1 MRKRLFC
8 AFLALLLL
16 LGSQS
21 ALAAGGDRDDPL
33 VSLSYVRETFIPAIK
48 KAFSELV
55 SGRKATDGSGAT
67 GRVAVS
73 AGGSVS
79 LEQGRSFVLTGGSAR
94 LTLRRGSV
102 VNASAGAEAGSGAL
116 TPNQRYIVCEDSA
129 ATVEIITDAVLTVAG
144 TAEVTQGDGR
154 VSPFTDVLRGSWYFD
169 DVIRCCERGF
179 IDGMTPTTYEPGG
192 TLTAAQCVKLAACM
206 HRFHSKG
213 DVAFE
218 APAPGE
224 PWYRS
229 YVDYALENG
238 IIDREFDDYNAP
250 VVRREFIG
258 VFYNALPETEYARI
272 NKIADGAIPDV
283 PGSDGSAKE
292 VYAFYRA
299 GILVGYGAADGMA
312 AFSFGPDRTITR
324 AEVATIMNRMFD
336 KDARVEFS
344 IR

>member
-1 MRKRLFC
+1 MKKRLFWT
-8 AFLALLLL
+8 FLALLLL

-48 KAFSELV
+48 NAFSARI
-55 SGRKATDGSGAT
+55 SGRESAAGSGTT
-67 GRVAVS
+67 GRIAVS
-73 AGGSVS
+73 AGGSVA
-79 LEQGRSFVLTGGSAR
+79 LEQGRTFILTSGSAR
-94 LTLRRGSV
+94 LALRRGSV
-102 VNASAGAEAGSGAL
+102 VNASAGAEAASGAL
-116 TPNQRYIVCEDSA
+116 DPNQRYIVCEDSA
-129 ATVEIITDAVLTVAG
+129 ATVEMITDAVLTVAG
-144 TAEVTQGDGR
+144 TAEVTQGDGKA
-154 VSPFTDVLRGSWYFD
+154 SPFTDVVRGSWYFD

-179 IDGMTPTTYEPGG
+179 IDGMTPTTYEPTG
-192 TLTAAQCVKLAACM
+192 TLTLAQCVKLAACM
-206 HRFHSKG
+206 HQFHSEG
-213 DVAFE
+213 AVAFE

-224 PWYRS
+224 PWYSS

-238 IIDREFDDYNAP
+238 MIEREFDDYNAP
-250 VVRREFIG
+250 VVRREFVE

-283 PGSDGSAKE
+283 PGSDGGAKE

-299 GILVGYGAADGMA
+299 GILAGYGEADGMA

-336 KDARVEFS
+336 KDARVEFT
-344 IR
+344 IK